1 MDCPRYESMI
11 FEDTAQRAALQL
23 AINQSNSLARAES
36 IEEDINSPTDE
47 KRIINIFEPLPT
59 SQEEVINEDIGGND
73 QNFID
78 IEDQLEVQ
86 LPKQAE
92 KTKAEKMK
100 SEKTKTDKSVKQQSK
115 MVEGNPYENYD
126 LNN

>member
-1 MDCPRYESMI
+1 
-11 FEDTAQRAALQL
+11 
-23 AINQSNSLARAES
+23 
-36 IEEDINSPTDE
+36 
-47 KRIINIFEPLPT
+47 
-59 SQEEVINEDIGGND
+59 
-73 QNFID
+73 
-78 IEDQLEVQ
+78 LEVQ